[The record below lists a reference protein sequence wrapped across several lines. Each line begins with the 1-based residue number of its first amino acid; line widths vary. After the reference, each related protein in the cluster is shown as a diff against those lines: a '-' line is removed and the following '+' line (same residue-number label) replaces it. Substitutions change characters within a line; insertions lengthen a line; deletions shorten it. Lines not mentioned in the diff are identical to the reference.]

1 MFDLAYLDPEEGK
14 KSIAD
19 LERIRARYPEK
30 PVRWSRRGC
39 TGAAYCR
46 GRLGLPT
53 GSRHTEFITGANNL
67 HLFADAYSE
76 IPCSFVDVGWGSDV
90 AKCGRTFRDAFL
102 NLRLSPARILQ
113 ESVEAIRY
121 DAKQLLEL
129 SRRTTGVGL
138 CCMNMDHGTPDPNVV
153 VLIDVSG
160 EMR

>member
-1 MFDLAYLDPEEGK
+1 MVSPRLYRRCLLPWEAWLAD
-14 KSIAD
+14 
-19 LERIRARYPEK
+19 
-30 PVRWSRRGC
+30 
-39 TGAAYCR
+39 
-46 GRLGLPT
+46 RLAPYGI
-53 GSRHTEFITGANNL
+53 HHWANNL

-129 SRRTTGVGL
+129 SGRTTGVGL